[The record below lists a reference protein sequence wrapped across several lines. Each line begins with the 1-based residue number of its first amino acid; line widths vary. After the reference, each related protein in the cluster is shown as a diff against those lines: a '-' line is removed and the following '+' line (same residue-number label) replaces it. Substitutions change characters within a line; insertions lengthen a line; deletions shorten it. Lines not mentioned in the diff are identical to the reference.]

1 MGSPVTGSLRPS
13 ERAGETP
20 RWGICSCLP
29 PRSAPVLVSQIHM
42 DTFSCFSDCL
52 NPAAVS
58 VGIAGGL
65 VYVGSVG
72 TTYGEVFGFDY
83 RTRAHTRLVSLMSY
97 GGALDETVLNF
108 AFYQS
113 EMFVGGNLFAVA
125 DRRSD
130 ISQPRNVINLF
141 FPGFPGGAGSVS
153 RAAATKS
160 AVFTHPKMKLK
171 GKRWIRQSALL
182 LKMSDTTRLRLHL

>member
-1 MGSPVTGSLRPS
+1 
-13 ERAGETP
+13 
-20 RWGICSCLP
+20 
-29 PRSAPVLVSQIHM
+29 M
-42 DTFSCFSDCL
+42 DTLSCFSDWL

-58 VGIAGGL
+58 VGIDGGL

-83 RTRAHTRLVSLMSY
+83 RTHAHPRLVSLMSY
-97 GGALDETVLNF
+97 SGALDEAVLNF

-130 ISQPRNVINLF
+130 ISRPRNVINLF

-153 RAAATKS
+153 RAAATTS
-160 AVFTHPKMKLK
+160 AVSTHPFARAIERESRSTPITCPDGPTSWATSIATSPMPEP
-171 GKRWIRQSALL
+171 RSR
-182 LKMSDTTRLRLHL
+182 TR